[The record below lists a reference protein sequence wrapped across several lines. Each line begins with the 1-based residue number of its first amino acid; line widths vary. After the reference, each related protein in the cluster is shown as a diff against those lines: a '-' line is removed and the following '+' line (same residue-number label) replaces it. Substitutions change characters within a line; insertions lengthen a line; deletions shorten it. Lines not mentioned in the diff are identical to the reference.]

1 MVRVT
6 DDELFDTN
14 VHVRGIGNTALH
26 IAAGRGDLAM
36 VRILATAP
44 DAIMN
49 LRNNRGQIPLH
60 SAAGNGHADV
70 IWFLRILPDVDVN
83 AVDAHGSTPLFT
95 RLLPGWHAGW
105 RLRKFNPRRQPA
117 CHPGNRRVKGSSTR
131 KSCSIIAQVRH
142 ARVPAGRDQVHSDCG
157 PVSRTIP
164 KISSGLNSWI

>member
-49 LRNNRGQIPLH
+49 LRNNRGQTPLH
-60 SAAGNGHADV
+60 YAAGNGHADV
-70 IWFLRILPDVDVN
+70 IWFLRMLPDVDVN
-83 AVDAHGSTPLFT
+83 AVDAHGSTPLHYAAA
-95 RLLPGWHAGW
+95 RGHYDAVVALCESSIPDASLHAI
-105 RLRKFNPRRQPA
+105 LA
-117 CHPGNRRVKGSSTR
+117 
-131 KSCSIIAQVRH
+131 IDA
-142 ARVPAGRDQVHSDCG
+142 
-157 PVSRTIP
+157 
-164 KISSGLNSWI
+164 